1 MKFSHYQKSIH
12 GASYIHVSVLS
23 DEGPT
28 LEKLDYTIRIGS
40 TPTFSYFDLYLYS
53 AYAAH
58 YVYFCIWYVIIL
70 YNVSVVTK
78 YKEDHLFFIFVNL
91 KDTAQTSMDDSAPVE
106 NPSSES
112 FKCDLCQ
119 RSFNSESQMNA
130 HLSGKAHQLLSQS
143 KLESTSVVASP
154 ESASSSLAAADETP
168 VIPGGMGATA
178 PEENGP
184 ALSFGSNLT
193 KVFHCAMCNITLNSQ
208 KQMEQHNKG
217 LRHKIVIGKAK
228 PPTVAGR

>member
-1 MKFSHYQKSIH
+1 MFISVFSMSLLYCI
-12 GASYIHVSVLS
+12 VSV
-23 DEGPT
+23 
-28 LEKLDYTIRIGS
+28 I
-40 TPTFSYFDLYLYS
+40 
-53 AYAAH
+53 A
-58 YVYFCIWYVIIL
+58 
-70 YNVSVVTK
+70 K

-91 KDTAQTSMDDSAPVE
+91 KGTAQTSMDVSASVA
-106 NPSSES
+106 NPSPETI
-112 FKCDLCQ
+112 KCDLCQ

-143 KLESTSVVASP
+143 KLESTSVVASF
-154 ESASSSLAAADETP
+154 ESASSSVAAADETP
-168 VIPGGMGATA
+168 VIPCSMGAAAA
-178 PEENGP
+178 PEEKGP
-184 ALSFGSNLT
+184 PLSFGSNLT